1 MKLRTPDDRLHF
13 LVDVNRLDLLETL
26 STEEEIPK
34 EIFEIFIKRRRG
46 LMKNLVNFRRK
57 QITKREWRTG
67 RWKFLRGLHKFHSSI
82 RGKRM
87 HRALGRFLATRILR
101 PHLKPLHKRYESL
114 DSVQFEALKALS
126 SYRTHMYI
134 EGDYWQPLEE
144 EADLYSLLEYAIP
157 LLNEIEIKLYKNP
170 DEELNEDELELL
182 LRLVDDR
189 ELCKSMAE
197 LTHVDPE
204 KIIET
209 HKATVSN
216 LIRQGGTSVDDTFF
230 LTSVMERIANSIAK
244 MVPNEEEEK
253 LEDVQLDETQ

>member
-1 MKLRTPDDRLHF
+1 M
-13 LVDVNRLDLLETL
+13 ESL

-34 EIFEIFIKRRRG
+34 ELFEIFIKRRRG

-101 PHLKPLHKRYESL
+101 PHLKPLNQRYESL
-114 DSVQFEALKALS
+114 EPVQFEALKALS

-144 EADLYSLLEYAIP
+144 QADFFSLLEYAIP
-157 LLNEIEIKLYKNP
+157 ILNDIEVKLYN
-170 DEELNEDELELL
+170 DSDADLNEDELELL

-189 ELCKSMAE
+189 ELCKSLAE
-197 LTHVDPE
+197 IAEVSPE
-204 KIIET
+204 KVIES
-209 HKATVSN
+209 HKAVMSN
-216 LIRQGGTSVDDTFF
+216 LIRQGGESVDSTLF
-230 LTSVMERIANSIAK
+230 LTSVIEHLVPTIVK
-244 MVPNEEEEK
+244 MVPKEEK
-253 LEDVQLDETQ
+253 G